1 MSKRDCLLILKTAL
15 KDTWV
20 IATCSYYD
28 MLSEIFNSLDS
39 FGTWPSR
46 KSKYWKAQ
54 FLLCINPFLPNP
66 FPNVPFD
73 PPWKHQK
80 NFSFVMFSGGS
91 KGNTGKKRVNPSHA
105 NGQFLFLLKSKK
117 NREFLMLRE
126 SGNEPMAC
134 NGLESYSRKKRRRR
148 MLL

>member
-1 MSKRDCLLILKTAL
+1 
-15 KDTWV
+15 
-20 IATCSYYD
+20 
-28 MLSEIFNSLDS
+28 
-39 FGTWPSR
+39 
-46 KSKYWKAQ
+46 
-54 FLLCINPFLPNP
+54 
-66 FPNVPFD
+66 
-73 PPWKHQK
+73 
-80 NFSFVMFSGGS
+80 MFSWGS